1 MGSTLST
8 RANQLLEGTE
18 WVSPLYNSGPKTL
31 GILGGSNETW
41 PMQID
46 GREYLS
52 MWGSAQA
59 PGGCCHYTSKLYTK
73 DVSKEGTGVADLGG
87 WGKQFRID
95 IIELPDIQD
104 SSDDPLEIVEEENG
118 YGRENG
124 DNGDNGDNGEDVS
137 IKVENSEA
145 KSLLKNELNGEEQ
158 QVVVDKEAAAKEREK
173 DFEGLDELFADTR

>member
-73 DVSKEGTGVADLGG
+73 DINLGKQGWIKEIKTRELGLLLIELGG
-87 WGKQFRID
+87 GRKQVDDKINYHVGYDNVLGVGESID
-95 IIELPDIQD
+95 GSTP
-104 SSDDPLEIVEEENG
+104 V
-118 YGRENG
+118 
-124 DNGDNGDNGEDVS
+124 
-137 IKVENSEA
+137 IKVSANSKDDFDKVKNSIINCFVVSDQEVK
-145 KSLLKNELNGEEQ
+145 KSQNIYEVIK
-158 QVVVDKEAAAKEREK
+158 
-173 DFEGLDELFADTR
+173 